1 MKGSDEKHVQNLLN
15 RLIFVAEDVSA
26 GGYGR
31 HDEIFELTKTASYP
45 PLIARLAEAFGLML
59 VKVEAREFHLEQVVE
74 DLRKTQAQLQAGKQE
89 LHRENIK
96 LKHNLRRTYAFD
108 GIMGSSRAHK
118 EVLAEAE
125 RVADTTANVLLLG
138 ETGTGKELL
147 AKAIHFNSGRGDKP
161 LVVINCSAIPESIFE
176 SEMFGIE
183 KGVATGV
190 EQRAGKIEAADGG
203 TLFLDEIGDMPLP
216 CQAKM
221 LRAIEER
228 EVERVGGRKT
238 TRVDI
243 RIIAATHKDLREEVR
258 RGEFRED
265 LFYRLNVVS
274 LMIPPLRAREDDV
287 LLLANSFIR
296 EYSRKYGRRG
306 VRLAEEVVELFRK
319 YPWPGNVRQLENEM
333 ERAMALAAPGSAM
346 VTVTDLSEVLRKFD
360 ADASLPGRALPGS
373 VAAAESELVR
383 GALRE
388 SAGNK
393 TLTAQKLGISREGLR
408 KKMNR
413 LGLK

>member
-1 MKGSDEKHVQNLLN
+1 
-15 RLIFVAEDVSA
+15 
-26 GGYGR
+26 
-31 HDEIFELTKTASYP
+31 
-45 PLIARLAEAFGLML
+45 
-59 VKVEAREFHLEQVVE
+59 
-74 DLRKTQAQLQAGKQE
+74 
-89 LHRENIK
+89 
-96 LKHNLRRTYAFD
+96 
-108 GIMGSSRAHK
+108 
-118 EVLAEAE
+118 
-125 RVADTTANVLLLG
+125 
-138 ETGTGKELL
+138 
-147 AKAIHFNSGRGDKP
+147 
-161 LVVINCSAIPESIFE
+161 
-176 SEMFGIE
+176 
-183 KGVATGV
+183 
-190 EQRAGKIEAADGG
+190 
-203 TLFLDEIGDMPLP
+203 
-216 CQAKM
+216 M

-274 LMIPPLRAREDDV
+274 LKIPPLRAREDDV

-360 ADASLPGRALPGS
+360 ADASRPGRALPGS